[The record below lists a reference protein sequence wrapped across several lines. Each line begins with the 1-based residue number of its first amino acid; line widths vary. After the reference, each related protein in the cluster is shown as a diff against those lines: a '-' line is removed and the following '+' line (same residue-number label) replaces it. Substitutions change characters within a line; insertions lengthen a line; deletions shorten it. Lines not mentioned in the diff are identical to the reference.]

1 MENQLGNKK
10 LRTNLIIGI
19 GHPLLDI
26 TATVQKK
33 FLIKYDLKENDAILI
48 TEKQKDMLEELM
60 KFEVKYTVGGSIQN
74 TLRIVQW
81 LTKVNHLTT
90 FFGSIG
96 NDKFADIM
104 YNQATLDGV
113 NVRYKR
119 INEPT
124 GTCMVLI
131 TGNNRSLCTNPGSSK
146 KFEFDFL
153 VNEENKTLLQTAKYY
168 YLGGFFLN
176 VCLTTV
182 TEVAKLA
189 AENNRQFLFNLSA
202 PFICQKHKEVLLEL
216 VPYIDV
222 LFGNRSEIEALAV
235 SFKIDKGS
243 LQEKIRVITNWKKIN
258 TTKIRLVVITQGENH
273 ILVGKEEQVLTFS
286 VQKLEKNK
294 IVDTNCAGDAFVG
307 GFLSQYIQD
316 HDIEACVKCGIW
328 TASEIIQKNGC
339 TYNNNTTY
347 IPT

>member
-1 MENQLGNKK
+1 MENQLCHKK

-26 TATVQKK
+26 TATVQND
-33 FLIKYDLKENDAILI
+33 FLKKYDLKENDAILI

-74 TLRIVQW
+74 TLRVVQW
-81 LTKVNHLTT
+81 LTKVHHLTT

-104 YNQATLDGV
+104 YSQATLDGV

-146 KFEFDFL
+146 NFDFEYL
-153 VNEENKTLLQTAKYY
+153 VNEENITLLQTAKYY

-176 VCLTTV
+176 VCLKTV

-189 AENNRQFLFNLSA
+189 AKNNRQFLFNLSA
-202 PFICQKHKEVLLEL
+202 PFICHLHKEVLFEI

-222 LFGNRSEIEALAV
+222 LFGNRSEIEALAE
-235 SFKIDKGS
+235 SFKIDKKS
-243 LQEKIRVITNWKKIN
+243 LQDKIRVLINWKKVN
-258 TTKIRLVVITQGENH
+258 KVRTRLVVITQGENH
-273 ILVGKEEQVLTFS
+273 VLVGIENKILTFS
-286 VQKLEKNK
+286 VPKLEKNK

-316 HDIEACVKCGIW
+316 HDVEACVKCGIW
-328 TASEIIQKNGC
+328 AASEIIQKDGC
-339 TYNNNTTY
+339 TYNNETDY
-347 IPT
+347 KSS